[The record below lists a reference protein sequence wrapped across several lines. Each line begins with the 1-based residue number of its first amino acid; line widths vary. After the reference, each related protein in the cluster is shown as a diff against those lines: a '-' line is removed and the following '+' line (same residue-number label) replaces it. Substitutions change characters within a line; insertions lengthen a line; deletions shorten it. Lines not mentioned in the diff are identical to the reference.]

1 MEGRFNILRA
11 IGAGML
17 VMLAGTLPRNFLFSA
32 NLTVF
37 NQFPWAVPVAV
48 VGLRFFWK
56 YPGRPYG
63 RSVPGRV
70 WLWSMVSGGLGIV
83 TLVLALRMLNT
94 VVALPQQSLPD
105 LRQVPTFTV
114 AALLLMAAPIA
125 GVVEEV
131 AFRGYMQEPI
141 ARQYGLAVAIFV
153 TGTMFAVA
161 HLDFT
166 WILWPYYMAVAAL
179 YGVVAHMT
187 RSVLPGVVL
196 HTCGNLYSNFDLWMS
211 GHAEWQAGAGGDSLV
226 MMVWMSV
233 CLAGMLFAFFML
245 RKAATR
251 SSCN

>member
-1 MEGRFNILRA
+1 MKEPFNILRA

-17 VMLAGTLPRNFLFSA
+17 VMLAGTLPRNFLFLA

-37 NQFPWAVPVAV
+37 NQFPWAALVAV
-48 VGLRFFWK
+48 VGLWFFWK
-56 YPGRPYG
+56 YLGRPYG
-63 RSVPGRV
+63 RSVSGRV
-70 WLWSMVSGGLGIV
+70 WLWSMASGGLGIV
-83 TLVLALRMLNT
+83 ALVLALRVLNT
-94 VVALPQQSLPD
+94 VVKFPQQPLPD
-105 LRQVPTFTV
+105 LQQVPAFTV
-114 AALLLMAAPIA
+114 AALLLTAAPIA

-131 AFRGYMQEPI
+131 AFRGYMQQPI
-141 ARQYGLAVAIFV
+141 DQRYGLVVAILV
-153 TGTMFAVA
+153 TGTMFAIA

-211 GHAEWQAGAGGDSLV
+211 GHTEWQAGAGGDSLV

-233 CLAGMLFAFFML
+233 CLAGMLLAFFML